1 MSRTATRPATQA
13 PAPAKPNLE
22 NQYKPV
28 GIAAINAATLCKSQT
43 RSDKT
48 GKK

>member
-1 MSRTATRPATQA
+1 MSRTATRPAPQA
-13 PAPAKPNLE
+13 PVPAKPNLE

-43 RSDKT
+43 RSDKNS
-48 GKK
+48 KK

>member
-1 MSRTATRPATQA
+1 MSSTATRTASQA

-28 GIAAINAATLCKSQT
+28 GIAAINAATMCKSQT
-43 RSDKT
+43 RPDKT

>member
-1 MSRTATRPATQA
+1 MSRTVTRPASQA

-28 GIAAINAATLCKSQT
+28 GIAAVNAATMCKSQP
-43 RSDKT
+43 RSDQT

>member
-1 MSRTATRPATQA
+1 MSRTATRPASQA
-13 PAPAKPNLE
+13 PAPVKPNLE

-28 GIAAINAATLCKSQT
+28 GIAAVNAATLCKGST
-43 RSDKT
+43 RPITT